1 MAKETWTPEEVRYF
15 FELYAEERRKGNRT
29 TSMNKVGKQNIIDA
43 FEKRFKKG
51 FLEWPLLKNKYD
63 TSRKKYV
70 KFRKLIKNKT
80 GLGFDSMGRV
90 DMSDDWWSEREKEC
104 PGIRRSVW
112 KEEFNMDMFEEEFG
126 AVVVT
131 GAEGWSAQHGE
142 ASLNSGVGVD
152 DGDEVDSQPAA
163 ETQAAAETETQPQL
177 QTQTQ
182 RQTQTHSGSSRG
194 KRRRKEK
201 DMVVEAC
208 DKRTEALMVKNKIA
222 ERMLE
227 RQEASMER
235 QEASSVENVLEIL
248 YTLPG
253 VREWSPLYEAAM
265 EHLIDSE
272 GSRRAFI
279 TMKTD
284 EAKTKFLELRTKIK
298 RDYEA

>member
-1 MAKETWTPEEVRYF
+1 
-15 FELYAEERRKGNRT
+15 
-29 TSMNKVGKQNIIDA
+29 
-43 FEKRFKKG
+43 
-51 FLEWPLLKNKYD
+51 
-63 TSRKKYV
+63 
-70 KFRKLIKNKT
+70 
-80 GLGFDSMGRV
+80 
-90 DMSDDWWSEREKEC
+90 
-104 PGIRRSVW
+104 
-112 KEEFNMDMFEEEFG
+112 MDMFEEEFR

-142 ASLNSGVGVD
+142 ASLNSRVGGD
-152 DGDEVDSQPAA
+152 DGDEADSQPAA
-163 ETQAAAETETQPQL
+163 ETETQAAAETETLPQA

-182 RQTQTHSGSSRG
+182 QKTHSGSSRG
-194 KRRRKEK
+194 KRQRKEK

-208 DKRTEALMVKNKIA
+208 DKRTEALMVKNRIA
-222 ERMLE
+222 ERML
-227 RQEASMER
+227 ER

-253 VREWSPLYEAAM
+253 VREWSPLYETAM

-284 EAKTKFLELRTKIK
+284 EAKIMFLELRTKIK

>member
-51 FLEWPLLKNKYD
+51 FLEWSLLKNKYD

>member
-1 MAKETWTPEEVRYF
+1 
-15 FELYAEERRKGNRT
+15 
-29 TSMNKVGKQNIIDA
+29 
-43 FEKRFKKG
+43 
-51 FLEWPLLKNKYD
+51 
-63 TSRKKYV
+63 
-70 KFRKLIKNKT
+70 
-80 GLGFDSMGRV
+80 
-90 DMSDDWWSEREKEC
+90 
-104 PGIRRSVW
+104 
-112 KEEFNMDMFEEEFG
+112 MDMFEEEFR

-131 GAEGWSAQHGE
+131 GAEGCSAQHGE
-142 ASLNSGVGVD
+142 ASLSSRVGVD
-152 DGDEVDSQPAA
+152 DGDEADSQPAA
-163 ETQAAAETETQPQL
+163 ETQAAAETETQPQA

-182 RQTQTHSGSSRG
+182 GQTQTHSGSSRG
-194 KRRRKEK
+194 KRKRKEK

-227 RQEASMER
+227 RQEAS
-235 QEASSVENVLEIL
+235 SVENVLEIL

-253 VREWSPLYEAAM
+253 VREWSPLFEAAM

-284 EAKTKFLELRTKIK
+284 EAKIKFLELRTKIK

>member
-1 MAKETWTPEEVRYF
+1 
-15 FELYAEERRKGNRT
+15 
-29 TSMNKVGKQNIIDA
+29 
-43 FEKRFKKG
+43 
-51 FLEWPLLKNKYD
+51 
-63 TSRKKYV
+63 
-70 KFRKLIKNKT
+70 
-80 GLGFDSMGRV
+80 
-90 DMSDDWWSEREKEC
+90 
-104 PGIRRSVW
+104 
-112 KEEFNMDMFEEEFG
+112 MDMFEEEFG

-177 QTQTQ
+177 QTQTH

>member
-1 MAKETWTPEEVRYF
+1 
-15 FELYAEERRKGNRT
+15 
-29 TSMNKVGKQNIIDA
+29 
-43 FEKRFKKG
+43 
-51 FLEWPLLKNKYD
+51 
-63 TSRKKYV
+63 
-70 KFRKLIKNKT
+70 
-80 GLGFDSMGRV
+80 
-90 DMSDDWWSEREKEC
+90 
-104 PGIRRSVW
+104 
-112 KEEFNMDMFEEEFG
+112 MDLFEEEFRV
-126 AVVVT
+126 VVVT

-142 ASLNSGVGVD
+142 ESLNSRVGLD
-152 DGDEVDSQPAA
+152 DGDEADSQPAA
-163 ETQAAAETETQPQL
+163 ETETQPKA

-194 KRRRKEK
+194 KRKRKEK

-208 DKRTEALMVKNKIA
+208 DKRTEALIVKNRIT

-227 RQEASMER
+227 HK
-235 QEASSVENVLEIL
+235 EASSVENVLEIL

-279 TMKTD
+279 TMKTE
-284 EAKTKFLELRTKIK
+284 EAKIKFLELRTKIK

>member
-1 MAKETWTPEEVRYF
+1 MVLSLFMELSFQVVLSRRLSQALCLELFSEVFTSITLSKLRPSLTVPVPLQLAQTVPVPLQLSLLLCHLKLTLYRCSSLFKMAKE
-15 FELYAEERRKGNRT
+15 
-29 TSMNKVGKQNIIDA
+29 
-43 FEKRFKKG
+43 
-51 FLEWPLLKNKYD
+51 
-63 TSRKKYV
+63 
-70 KFRKLIKNKT
+70 
-80 GLGFDSMGRV
+80 
-90 DMSDDWWSEREKEC
+90 EC

-208 DKRTEALMVKNKIA
+208 DNCTEALMVKNKRA

-253 VREWSPLYEAAM
+253 VRE
-265 EHLIDSE
+265 
-272 GSRRAFI
+272 
-279 TMKTD
+279 
-284 EAKTKFLELRTKIK
+284 
-298 RDYEA
+298 